1 MDTFFSSVQ
10 GVLTIVF
17 ILVLGYY
24 LSKIGWFDK
33 STSDLFAKL
42 VVNVSLPLNMIVNI
56 STTFSK
62 EQLEHSVRGLLIPFL
77 SILISYFIAYV
88 LAEIFKVKRKRRGV
102 FVAIFS
108 LSNSIF
114 VGLPMSQALFGEVA
128 TPYTLLYYMAN
139 TTIWW
144 TLGVYG
150 IIRDV
155 NGKEQKILNLDTIK
169 RIFNP
174 PLLGF
179 IIGVI
184 FVFANISFPK
194 FLFDS
199 FKMIG
204 NLTTPLSIFY
214 IGIVIYEMG
223 FDKFKVDKDAIL
235 VFVGRFLIT
244 PAFVLLLNIFI
255 PVPKLMRDVFVIM
268 SAMPVLVNSAIIARV
283 YGADYE
289 FATSMITY
297 TTISSVVIMP
307 FLMALLRVI

>member
-1 MDTFFSSVQ
+1 MQTFLSSVQ
-10 GVLTIVF
+10 GVLTIVV
-17 ILVLGYY
+17 ILALGYY
-24 LSKIGWFDK
+24 LSKIGWFEK
-33 STSDLFAKL
+33 TTSDLFAKL
-42 VVNVSLPLNMIVNI
+42 VVNISLPLNMIVNI
-56 STTFSK
+56 MSTFSK
-62 EQLEHSVRGLLIPFL
+62 KQLEHSGRGLLIAFL
-77 SILISYFIAYV
+77 SILISYLIAYI
-88 LAEIFKVKRKRRGV
+88 LAEIFKVKRGRRGV

-150 IIRDV
+150 IVRDT
-155 NGKEQKILNLDTIK
+155 NGKDQKILNSDT
-169 RIFNP
+169 IFNP

-184 FVFANISFPK
+184 FVFANIQLPK
-194 FLFDS
+194 FIFDS

-204 NLTTPLSIFY
+204 GLTTPLSIFY

-223 FDKFKVDKDAIL
+223 FDKFKLDKDAFM
-235 VFVGRFLIT
+235 VFIGRFLVT
-244 PAFVLLLNIFI
+244 PALVLILNLFI
-255 PVPKLMRDVFVIM
+255 PLPQLMRDVFIIM
-268 SAMPVLVNSAIIARV
+268 SAMPVMVNSAIIARV

-297 TTISSVVIMP
+297 TTIFSVIIMP
-307 FLMALLRVI
+307 FLMVLIKIV

>member
-1 MDTFFSSVQ
+1 MQTFLSSVQ
-10 GVLTIVF
+10 GVLTIVV
-17 ILVLGYY
+17 ILALGYY
-24 LSKIGWFDK
+24 LSKIGWFEK
-33 STSDLFAKL
+33 TTSDLFAKL
-42 VVNVSLPLNMIVNI
+42 VVNISLPLNMIVNI
-56 STTFSK
+56 MSTFSK
-62 EQLEHSVRGLLIPFL
+62 KQLEHSGRGLLIAFL
-77 SILISYFIAYV
+77 SILISYLIAYI
-88 LAEIFKVKRKRRGV
+88 LTEIFKVKRGRRGV

-150 IIRDV
+150 IVRDT
-155 NGKEQKILNLDTIK
+155 NGKDQKILNSDT
-169 RIFNP
+169 IFNP

-184 FVFANISFPK
+184 FVFANIQLPK
-194 FLFDS
+194 FIFDS

-204 NLTTPLSIFY
+204 GLTTPLSIFY

-223 FDKFKVDKDAIL
+223 LDKFKLDKDAFM
-235 VFVGRFLIT
+235 VFIGRFLVT
-244 PAFVLLLNIFI
+244 PALVLILNLFI
-255 PVPKLMRDVFVIM
+255 PLPQLMRDVFIIM
-268 SAMPVLVNSAIIARV
+268 SAMPVMVNSAIIARV

-297 TTISSVVIMP
+297 TTIFSVIIMP
-307 FLMALLRVI
+307 FLMVLIKIV

>member
-1 MDTFFSSVQ
+1 MQTFLSSVQ

-24 LSKIGWFDK
+24 LAKIGWFDK
-33 STSDLFAKL
+33 MTSDLFAKI
-42 VVNVSLPLNMIVNI
+42 VVNISLPLNMIVNI

-62 EQLEHSVRGLLIPFL
+62 EKLIHSVRALLIPFL
-77 SILISYFIAYV
+77 SILLSYFIAYI
-88 LAEIFKVKRKRRGV
+88 LAEIFKVKKGRKGV
-102 FVAIFS
+102 FIAIFS

-150 IIRDV
+150 IVRDV
-155 NGKEQKILNLDTIK
+155 TEKEQKILDLDTIK

-179 IIGVI
+179 IMGVI
-184 FVFANISFPK
+184 FVFANISLPK
-194 FLFDS
+194 FIFES

-214 IGIVIYEMG
+214 VGIVIYEMG
-223 FDKFKVDKDAIL
+223 FDKFKLDKDAFMI
-235 VFVGRFLIT
+235 FIGRFLVT
-244 PAFVLLLNIFI
+244 PAIAWLLSLFI
-255 PVPKLMRDVFVIM
+255 PIPQLMRDVFIIM
-268 SAMPVLVNSAIIARV
+268 SAMPVMVNSAIIARV

-297 TTISSVVIMP
+297 TTIFSVIIMP
-307 FLMALLRVI
+307 FLMVLIKVI